1 MKKLNIGDYIQITNK
16 VRLYIDNIDIE
27 IENGEITVFFL
38 CSQIH
43 EDGVG
48 SETRPYLQCELE
60 KLIKDA

>member
-16 VRLYIDNIDIE
+16 VRLYIDNVDIE
-27 IENGEITVFFL
+27 IENGDVTVFFL

-48 SETRPYLQCELE
+48 SDARPYSQCELE